1 MADLVLAALGLEGL
15 VLLAVGPRFGWARGG
30 VLSML
35 APGAA
40 LVLALRFALA
50 GAGRAAI
57 GVALLAALVA
67 HVNDLVRRRQS

>member
-1 MADLVLAALGLEGL
+1 MPDLV
-15 VLLAVGPRFGWARGG
+15 
-30 VLSML
+30 SML

-40 LVLALRFALA
+40 LVLALRFALS

-57 GVALLAALVA
+57 GMALLVALVA